1 MVESATFCDKISSY
15 RIDSLINRTTP
26 NSVQNTEKQN
36 AQRSEGT
43 QCCRQRCMQIL
54 KGCQDL
60 KEGTAPGGPD
70 VCLVAQSCPTLCNPV
85 ESSPPGS
92 SVHGDSP
99 GKNNGVGCHAL
110 LQGIFPTQ
118 GLNPGLLLCRQ
129 ILYHLS
135 HQGRPLRNNHEPLIY
150 SHPDSQ
156 NV

>member
-99 GKNNGVGCHAL
+99 GKNTGVGCHVPSSRGSSQPRDGTCLFRIA
-110 LQGIFPTQ
+110 
-118 GLNPGLLLCRQ
+118 
-129 ILYHLS
+129 
-135 HQGRPLRNNHEPLIY
+135 GRFLTN
-150 SHPDSQ
+150 
-156 NV
+156 